1 MNVPASGDSPEQR
14 HRGQRD
20 SEAGEVSHASGGRR
34 EMGMQQAFQEGPLT
48 QFKELL
54 ARCRAEIEPGLTY
67 STILSTLYLSC
78 PKRRKSFSL
87 N

>member
-34 EMGMQQAFQEGPLT
+34 ETGMQQAFQEGPLT

-54 ARCRAEIEPGLTY
+54 TRC
-67 STILSTLYLSC
+67 
-78 PKRRKSFSL
+78 
-87 N
+87 